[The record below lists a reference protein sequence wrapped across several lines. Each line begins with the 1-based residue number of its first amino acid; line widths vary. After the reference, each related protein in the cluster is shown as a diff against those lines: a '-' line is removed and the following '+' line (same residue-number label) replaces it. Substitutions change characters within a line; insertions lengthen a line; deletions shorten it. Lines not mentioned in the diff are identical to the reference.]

1 MRVAFVGNS
10 YTYFNA
16 LPTVLATLAALTP
29 ARVKLRHDSVTPD
42 VESKADVAG
51 CQRGPTG

>member
-10 YTYFNA
+10 YTYFNG

-29 ARVKLRHDSVTPD
+29 ARVKLGHASVTPD